1 MEELAG
7 LTDKLAVEVADT
19 EVSAEERP
27 CVRVYRKDGS
37 WSGLAFHGVPGGHE
51 FTSFVL
57 GLYNAAGPGQPLDE
71 ELKAGIQAI
80 NKKTDIKVL
89 VSLSCTMCPELVV
102 ASQKIAS
109 MNEQVTAQVYDL
121 NHFPAIKDQ
130 YNVMSVPCLV
140 INDGETVTFG
150 KKNVKQLLEII

>member
-1 MEELAG
+1 
-7 LTDKLAVEVADT
+7 
-19 EVSAEERP
+19 
-27 CVRVYRKDGS
+27 
-37 WSGLAFHGVPGGHE
+37 
-51 FTSFVL
+51 
-57 GLYNAAGPGQPLDE
+57 
-71 ELKAGIQAI
+71 
-80 NKKTDIKVL
+80 
-89 VSLSCTMCPELVV
+89 MCPELVV
-102 ASQKIAS
+102 ASQKLAS